1 MQILQ
6 LHLNLLQGPLS
17 KTTHIH
23 RIAEHW
29 INTTVDL
36 E

>member
-6 LHLNLLQGPLS
+6 LHLNLLQGPSL
-17 KTTHIH
+17 KIILTH
-23 RIAEHW
+23 RIVEHW

-36 E
+36 A